1 VVLIDDAEGS
11 QFDAAMLA
19 LKQGVDLPDGLVCV
33 ALAGKRHRGQRARPW
48 TALRGN
54 LHLTAHYRIDAPAP
68 HVETGLTLLPAIASA
83 SAIAEAT
90 NGRAPVGIKWV
101 NDILI
106 RDRKVSGVLT
116 ATHVQGERVE
126 RAIFGIGINVAVAPS
141 IEPTPFVPA
150 AGSLAEYDVSVP
162 TVLTALI
169 GQLDSLVA
177 QLKEG
182 GSTGLFPRYRAR
194 ADFIGRE
201 VSIWPENCDDWRS
214 ARPLLSGRV
223 IDLLPDLSLVI
234 EGQPQPVRRGRMAYQ
249 LG

>member
-1 VVLIDDAEGS
+1 
-11 QFDAAMLA
+11 
-19 LKQGVDLPDGLVCV
+19 
-33 ALAGKRHRGQRARPW
+33 
-48 TALRGN
+48 
-54 LHLTAHYRIDAPAP
+54 LTAHYRIDAPAT

-90 NGRAPVGIKWV
+90 HGRAPVGIKWV

-116 ATHVQGERVE
+116 STHVQGERVE

-150 AGSLAEYDVSVP
+150 AGSLAEYNVSVP
-162 TVLTALI
+162 TVLDALI

-182 GSTGLFPRYRAR
+182 GSSSLFPRYRAL
-194 ADFIGRE
+194 ADFIDRE
-201 VSIWPENCDDWRS
+201 VSIWPESCDDWRS

-234 EGQPQPVRRGRMAYQ
+234 EGQADPIRKGRMAYQ
-249 LG
+249 LA